1 MITEVQ
7 IFDLIKDRLE
17 EDGVFLVSLIVAPG
31 NKIMVSIDSMSGI
44 SIEYC
49 IEINKLIEHSLD
61 REIEDFELEVGSAG
75 IGQPF
80 KVRQQY
86 IKHIGKSIE
95 VIDKGG
101 LKIKGTLS
109 QVIDDHFMV
118 DEEKMVKPE
127 GKKKKE
133 LQIIQHSYKFEEVKS
148 VKEIITF

>member
-17 EDGVFLVSLIVAPG
+17 EDGVFLVSLTVAPG

-86 IKHIGKSIE
+86 IKHIGKIVE
-95 VIDKGG
+95 VIDKVGVR
-101 LKIKGTLS
+101 IKGTLS
-109 QVIDDHFMV
+109 QVIDDHFIV